1 MRPSQTTTIEID
13 IDVHRAIEAR
23 RTDFGQSKN
32 DILREEVFGMR
43 PVPSEPAEARVSI
56 PRTRR
61 TGEYAF
67 NLHGKSTEAGSLKGA
82 YLGCLR
88 ALAELQPGFLEELG
102 KLSTRARRIV
112 AREPRDLFLKKP
124 ELAAKFAEPLCGDWW
139 ADTNLS
145 RQQCERRLKSAC
157 DVAQIIFGQDLVL
170 EFPD

>member
-1 MRPSQTTTIEID
+1 MRTSQTTTIEID

-23 RTDFGQSKN
+23 RMDFGQSKN
-32 DILREEVFGMR
+32 DILREEVFGLR
-43 PVPSEPAEARVSI
+43 PEQSEPAESPTLI

-67 NLHGKSTEAGSLKGA
+67 SLHGKRAEAGSLKDA

-102 KLSTRARRIV
+102 MLTTRARRLV
-112 AREPRDLFLKKP
+112 AREPKDLYLKKP
-124 ELAAKFAEPLCGDWW
+124 ELTAKFAAPLCGDWW

-145 RQQCERRLKSAC
+145 RQQCKQRLTLAC
-157 DVAQIIFGQDLVL
+157 DVAQITFGQDLVM